1 MFHTERNPSFISAP
15 QQRQRLLARGAL
27 LESQVINDRI
37 DIRTSSQA
45 NNATTSGRGMSFA
58 LGMIGECMLSPLT
71 IAMGKSLTVQQVA
84 VENCDDETWS
94 YNAVGAM
101 YSDF

>member
-1 MFHTERNPSFISAP
+1 MLTAGLYRLFTTGGEFRRHYEYNFAGAVFHTERNPSFISAP

-45 NNATTSGRGMSFA
+45 NNATTPGRGMSFA
-58 LGMIGECMLSPLT
+58 PGMIG
-71 IAMGKSLTVQQVA
+71 
-84 VENCDDETWS
+84 
-94 YNAVGAM
+94 
-101 YSDF
+101 